1 MTHTI
6 SAAVL
11 LSAML
16 VQSSVAFAQTQ
27 TSPQQRVPPQSAPPS
42 PQPGQ
47 QTPTPQRSP
56 QTSQPQAS
64 PQPQRGQKGQAKP
77 TMPMTLRQV
86 IESLIT
92 LKNSSRVED
101 LISKAGV
108 RFQATPGVLDILKEF
123 GAGPKLLAMIPPAP
137 APPAAP
143 AAKVAGPL
151 TVICE
156 PKDCTVAAGETYKG
170 LTSQNRSTITGL
182 RPGETTLDIF
192 ADGYEHMTRRVV
204 LEEGKPAE
212 EKFSLKR
219 SMAALQQSGS
229 ATLLKSV
236 TSLGGTDAF
245 AQLAEIEGSG
255 TMQWVNAE
263 GKMEEWALTFTKRVG
278 KDLTTTFKTKNGE
291 CTASLIAQTAKQ
303 DCKGGLK
310 NSGEK
315 IAEQGTSLFLSYQLQ
330 DVIQT
335 LLRRPLV
342 ASEANENRLES
353 SDVKDAYVF
362 AVGSDGL
369 PTGLMY
375 RIADGNAPVQV
386 EYSNY
391 LKVADARYPGKVSIG
406 RANTAPVW
414 IFTLNN
420 VRSRITRRP

>member
-11 LSAML
+11 SLAML
-16 VQSSVAFAQTQ
+16 VQCSIAFAQAQ
-27 TSPQQRVPPQSAPPS
+27 TSPQQKVPAPPAS
-42 PQPGQ
+42 QPAP
-47 QTPTPQRSP
+47 QTPTPQRGAPPS
-56 QTSQPQAS
+56 
-64 PQPQRGQKGQAKP
+64 QPQRGQRAQAKTP
-77 TMPMTLRQV
+77 MPMTLRQV

-101 LISKAGV
+101 QVSKAGV
-108 RFQATPGVLDILKEF
+108 SFQATPGVLDILKEF
-123 GAGPKLLAMIPPAP
+123 GAGPRLLSMIPPAP
-137 APPAAP
+137 APSSAA

-156 PKDCTVAAGETYKG
+156 PKDCTVAAGETYKR
-170 LTSQNRSTITGL
+170 TSQNHATITGL
-182 RPGETTLDIF
+182 QPGETTLEVF
-192 ADGYEHMTRRVV
+192 ADGYERVTRRVQ
-204 LEEGKPAE
+204 LEEGKPVE

-219 SMAALQQSGS
+219 SMQSLQQSGS
-229 ATLLKSV
+229 AALLKTV
-236 TSLGGTDAF
+236 ATLGGTDAF
-245 AQLAEIEGSG
+245 AELADIEGSG

-263 GKMEEWALTFTKRVG
+263 GKMEEWPLTFTKRVG
-278 KDLTTTFKTKNGE
+278 KDLTATFKTKNGE
-291 CTASLIAQTAKQ
+291 CTASFIAQATKQ

-310 NSGEK
+310 NNGEK

-342 ASEANENRLES
+342 ASETDENRLES
-353 SDVKDAYVF
+353 ADAKDAYVF
-362 AVGSDGL
+362 AIGSDGL
-369 PTGLMY
+369 PSGLIY
-375 RIADGNAPVQV
+375 RIADGNAPIQV

-406 RANTAPVW
+406 RVNNAPVW

-420 VRSRITRRP
+420 VRSRIARR